1 MMEYKLGPCW
11 IRMSFWFVASVA
23 FAVLFDTD
31 GFALYGLLAAVLHEC
46 GHIAAMCC
54 WKTPP
59 KSIHCGMCCI
69 DIEDP
74 ARGMRG
80 YRRDIGVLLAG
91 PLVNMIAGAILF
103 LPSWWCQSPR
113 FMTAAL
119 TQGVTG
125 LFNLLPVPT
134 LDGGQILYSWLC
146 LHGQAQRAARIAT
159 VCGVLVLLPVAVA
172 GFLLL
177 LRSKYNYSLLLLA
190 CYLMAAMLLKED
202 AYY

>member
-1 MMEYKLGPCW
+1 
-11 IRMSFWFVASVA
+11 MSFWFVASVA

-119 TQGVTG
+119 TQGVTAVSYTH
-125 LFNLLPVPT
+125 LLRV
-134 LDGGQILYSWLC
+134 QCIS
-146 LHGQAQRAARIAT
+146 
-159 VCGVLVLLPVAVA
+159 VLLSSYL
-172 GFLLL
+172 FSLL
-177 LRSKYNYSLLLLA
+177 LRIVCMFCNGYCFCGEESFACAWVGETFCIIRLVKAAYNSRS
-190 CYLMAAMLLKED
+190 CSEKP
-202 AYY
+202 